1 MNLVV
6 RFLALTGILVLA
18 ALAASAQRPVVGTP
32 VSRPA
37 SLAPARPVTQQSQER
52 AKGGSDQG
60 GRLTPSETNLRTTNT
75 ARPASQPATAG
86 SAARTAPQR
95 KPVQSVTKGYVK
107 WMTIEQALERC
118 KTERRKIFV
127 DVYTDWCGWCRHMD
141 STTFVS
147 ASVAR
152 YLNEKYYPVKFN
164 AEQTGDVYF
173 RDKTYKFKSNGSR
186 GHHELAAF
194 WLNNKLSYPTVVFL
208 DESQNLIQP
217 VPGYQDAAK
226 MEAIINYFGSDSHK
240 RVPWETYERNFV
252 PGQ

>member
-6 RFLALTGILVLA
+6 RFFVLPGMLILTAWSVRA
-18 ALAASAQRPVVGTP
+18 QQRPVLGTP
-32 VSRPA
+32 VSQPA
-37 SLAPARPVTQQSQER
+37 SLAPARPVTQQAQER
-52 AKGGSDQG
+52 SRGGSENG
-60 GRLTPSETNLRTTNT
+60 ARLTPSETNLRTT
-75 ARPASQPATAG
+75 RPANQPVTAG
-86 SAARTAPQR
+86 SGTRPAPQQ
-95 KPVQSVTKGYVK
+95 KQAQVTKGYVK

-147 ASVAR
+147 SSVAR

-173 RDKTYKFKSNGSR
+173 KDKTYKFRSNGSR

-194 WLNNKLSYPTVVFL
+194 WLNNKLSYPTVVFI
-208 DESQNLIQP
+208 DEYQNLIQP

>member
-6 RFLALTGILVLA
+6 RFLVLPGMLVLA
-18 ALAASAQRPVVGTP
+18 ALSAASQQRPVIASP

-37 SLAPARPVTQQSQER
+37 NLAPARPVTQQTQES
-52 AKGGSDQG
+52 AKGGSEQG
-60 GRLTPSETNLRTTNT
+60 ARLMPSQTNLRTTNT
-75 ARPASQPATAG
+75 ARPANQPATAG
-86 SAARTAPQR
+86 AASRQAPQR
-95 KPVQSVTKGYVK
+95 KPALVTKGYVK
-107 WMTIEQALERC
+107 WMTIEQALESC

-152 YLNEKYYPVKFN
+152 YLNEHYYPVKFN
-164 AEQTGDVYF
+164 AEQTGDVYLK
-173 RDKTYKFKSNGSR
+173 DKIYKFRSNGSR

-208 DESQNLIQP
+208 DEYQNLIQP